1 MAVNADPTSGEDY
14 GKMRV
19 LRLPRNTTVPGP
31 GQVQNQFDSDP
42 EVSSQLNLLRRG
54 NWR

>member
-1 MAVNADPTSGEDY
+1 MAVNADPASGDDY

-31 GQVQNQFDSDP
+31 GQVQNQFDP
-42 EVSSQLNLLRRG
+42 TQKCRRS
-54 NWR
+54 